1 MSATG
6 EITTIG
12 GEGWAVSLGTAI
24 TRWGRRRAVRA
35 RLAAE
40 HRAAVGQER
49 RAELE
54 ELIFLDEEM
63 QAYRREFERTA
74 ALARLYR
81 G

>member
-6 EITTIG
+6 EITIVAS
-12 GEGWAVSLGTAI
+12 EGWAVSLGTAL

-40 HRAAVGQER
+40 QRAAVGRER

-54 ELIFLDEEM
+54 ERILLDEEM
-63 QAYRREFERTA
+63 RASTPTEVAPPWRPQLR
-74 ALARLYR
+74 
-81 G
+81 